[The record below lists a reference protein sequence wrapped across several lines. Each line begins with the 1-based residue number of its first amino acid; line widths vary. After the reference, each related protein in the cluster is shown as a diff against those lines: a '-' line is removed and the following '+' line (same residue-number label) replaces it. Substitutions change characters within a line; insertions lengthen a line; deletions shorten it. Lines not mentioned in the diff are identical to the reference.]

1 MLEKQDFGSVTVFRT
16 GRNVGK
22 MVLYYVHCFLIGDI
36 LIDTSTTYVGQ
47 ELLAA
52 LQNQT
57 FSSIINT
64 HHHEDHTGNN
74 LLLQQSFGAKIYAH
88 PIAIPLINKP
98 QESRQRFYLRFLW
111 NYPQP
116 SQGVPLGDIFESD
129 IYSLRIIH
137 TPGHSL
143 DHICLYEPKEKLLFT
158 GDLFCGERVKN
169 LRRDED
175 FNQILDSLHQLTNL
189 DIATIFCSVSGAI
202 PNGNQTLARKI
213 AFMEDLQSR
222 VRIQHQEGQSPVAIR
237 RQLLGK
243 ENSMYW
249 LSNGH
254 FSKQNLVDSILGLS
268 Y

>member
-1 MLEKQDFGSVTVFRT
+1 MLKRQEFNSVAIFRT
-16 GRNVGK
+16 GRSIGR

-47 ELLAA
+47 ELLTA
-52 LQNQT
+52 LKEQPLS
-57 FSSIINT
+57 FIINT

-74 LLLQQSFGAKIYAH
+74 LLLQQQHGAEIRAH
-88 PIAIPLINKP
+88 PQAIPLMNKP
-98 QESRQRFYLRFLW
+98 CESRQRFYLRFLW

-116 SQGVPLGDIFESD
+116 SQAIPIGDCFASD
-129 IYSLRIIH
+129 RHSFRIIH
-137 TPGHSL
+137 TPGHSP

-158 GDLFCGERVKN
+158 GDLYCGERVKN
-169 LRRDED
+169 LRQDED
-175 FNQILDSLHQLTNL
+175 FDQILASLHLLTDL
-189 DIATIFCSVSGAI
+189 DVKTIFCSVSGAI
-202 PNGNQTLARKI
+202 PNGSQALARKI

-243 ENSMYW
+243 ENSMFW

-254 FSKQNLVDSILGLS
+254 FSKQNLIDSILGIHH
-268 Y
+268 